1 MESIYKLSNIFSAR
15 MIQAITF
22 SLVMLL
28 VPSSYANEGT
38 GNNSILL
45 QNSIAVLPFENSSPN
60 PDDAYFAEGIYRN
73 ISNELEDISDM
84 NVILPATVARFIGS
98 DKSLPEIAFELNVE
112 TVMKG
117 NVSYS
122 DNRFNISV
130 QLIEGSSNKPLWSE
144 KYERDLSDVMTVQTE
159 IIKNI
164 VKTLGAKLSTAE
176 LERIEKTPTASLEA
190 YTHYLMAMQLYS
202 AGPVKK
208 PAFYQHLNQAIAA
221 DPKFALAHAIKAN
234 DYAYAKVA
242 HVPVGASHGGPAPAS
257 GASNNLTFDEMEKIA
272 LEHAGIAL
280 ELDPKMAIAY
290 KAQASIH
297 RSNMNSPDARERY
310 GRAFELSP
318 AIFYSV
324 STLYYFSVT
333 GEYDNAVKVAQRLL
347 DLGPNVAVNHD
358 NLGWVLLNAGKHA
371 AAAEQYRLAIAL
383 KPKFHRQHTNLGLAE
398 IVLGNDEEGLKQI
411 RMAEELQSSAGK
423 GPNPLM
429 AYGYSRLGLKDEAAR
444 VVNNLEA
451 RDAKGEKMRPY
462 ARAVAYLAI
471 DEADKA
477 YDILSEKPNE
487 GLHYFQVMKSNMMRD
502 SVLEEPR
509 FVEIRNQSGW

>member
-1 MESIYKLSNIFSAR
+1 MKSIYKLNNIFSVSVTQVIA
-15 MIQAITF
+15 F
-22 SLVMLL
+22 WLVIFV
-28 VPSSYANEGT
+28 VPSSFANEGT
-38 GNNSILL
+38 GNNSMLL

-60 PDDAYFAEGIYRN
+60 PDDAYFAAGIYRN
-73 ISNELEDISDM
+73 ILNELEDIGNM
-84 NVILPATVARFIGS
+84 NVIFPATVARFIGS
-98 DKSLPEIAFELNVE
+98 DKSLPEIASELNVE

-144 KYERDLSDVMTVQTE
+144 NYERDLSDVMAVQAE

-164 VKTLGAKLSTAE
+164 AKTLGVKLSAAE
-176 LERIEKTPTASLEA
+176 QERIEKTPTASLEA

-208 PAFYQHLNQAIAA
+208 PAFYQHLDQAIAA
-221 DPKFALAHAIKAN
+221 DPKFALVHAIKAN
-234 DYAYAKVA
+234 DYAYAKLA
-242 HVPVGASHGGPAPAS
+242 HVPVGASHGGAAPDS
-257 GASNNLTFDEMEKIA
+257 TSNNLSFEEMEKIA

-280 ELDPKMAIAY
+280 ELNPKQAIAY

-310 GRAFELSP
+310 DRAFELSP
-318 AIFYSV
+318 AIYYSV

-333 GEYDNAVKVAQRLL
+333 GDYDNAIKVAQRLL

-358 NLGWVLLNAGKHA
+358 NLGWVLLNAGNHA

-398 IVLGNDEEGLKQI
+398 IVLGNNEEGLNQI
-411 RMAEELQSSAGK
+411 RTAEQLQSSAGK
-423 GPNPLM
+423 GPNSLM
-429 AYGYSRLGLKDEAAR
+429 AYGYARLGLKDDAMR
-444 VVNNLEA
+444 VVNDLQV

-462 ARAVAYLAI
+462 ARAVANLAI
-471 DEADKA
+471 GEADKA
-477 YDILSEKPNE
+477 YDILAQKPNE
-487 GLHYFQVMKSNMMRD
+487 GLHYFQVMKSNMMKD
-502 SVLEEPR
+502 PLLEEPR
-509 FVEIRNQSGW
+509 FIEIRNQSGW